1 MPIAVVPSAR
11 IVVAPSAP
19 VVVVSRA
26 AGSLSRY
33 QHKQADPRATTG
45 AIDFRCARPK

>member
-1 MPIAVVPSAR
+1 MPIVVVPSAR
-11 IVVAPSAP
+11 VLVVPSAP
-19 VVVVSRA
+19 VVVVPRA

-33 QHKQADPRATTG
+33 QHKQVDPRATTG